1 MSFLFTGSR
10 DWIGFSLVLLLFS
23 GTVWAQSS
31 QSGGIA
37 GVVRDQSGAVIAGAS
52 VRIYSLETGTAEREV
67 TSNTEGVYTA
77 SLLRPGQYRVE
88 VTEVGFGK
96 YVATVSVRLSELEH
110 LEIILK
116 IGTAQESV
124 SVQAAQTLVNT
135 QNATTGQ
142 PLDNFTLT
150 TLPLAEPNFLF
161 LIGLSPGISAEPTD
175 VRKSGRATVDVS
187 VNGQRTSNNSVTLEG
202 INVTDVNLAHFD
214 YLPVPDPEAI
224 QEFKISTSLY
234 DASLGSKGGGALA
247 LVLKTGTQQFHGALY
262 TTIRN
267 DAFNANEW
275 FRAHDDQP
283 RAKLIQNVF
292 GGQTGGPFPG
302 LKGFWYANVQL
313 IRGRN
318 GIDTSGSTI
327 SPTIPELPMNADG
340 STSAA
345 LLASRFGLLPSQ
357 IDPVA
362 VNILNDKSNYYGGT
376 FLIPRPGQPGCSGY
390 VAPPTSPGYPG
401 TFLCNFSK
409 TSSPADSQ
417 FTLTYDR
424 PLRHGRDNLRISA
437 FYDNFD
443 VNKPY
448 GTAQTLASPQNSI
461 VDNRFISL
469 SYTSQIGNRQ
479 VNELKFGFNRSIF
492 SLTPRDILTLKDVG
506 ATRPNENLYPG
517 IYDFTAS
524 TFSFGVSFD
533 DDRGTVNNLFQWGD
547 SWSMTAGKH
556 TIHAGGDIIRYQLN
570 KYNNGGSRGGVDFF
584 PFSDTSQPT
593 NWLNFITGTVTNS
606 YSGGGNSHRSFRAFS
621 ADLYLQDD
629 YRVSARLTINLGL
642 RWEPMQFA
650 HDLYYRNGNY
660 DYRRAEAGLNPFVF
674 PSGLNQEGVTGTPG
688 VSDCTLRHCWDSNN
702 LAPRVGFAWDAFG
715 DGKTVVRG
723 GAGIYYQQLSNL
735 IELQG
740 SMSAPFKVTQNY
752 LNFDG
757 KSLQLANPLANQPSG
772 TSKVLPAYVPATTY
786 FSGVTGD
793 VNSADASVNWV
804 NPAGQLCQISGG
816 SATNCS
822 IDLASYASADL
833 GLHSPYTEQWNLTVQ
848 RQLGKNW
855 ALEVGYVGTH
865 GLGGIAIWD
874 PIQARLASPADPVT
888 VKDTSGRVYVITTN
902 TLANVSL
909 RQPALGL
916 STLAGA
922 GFTSNIGNQIYHALQ
937 VTLSHRLQAGLFFQL
952 GYTFSKNIDNVSGG
966 VNTSEFGGDA
976 GRGGAGVYNNQLD
989 IAGNRAISDL
999 DRPHRLTVS
1008 YVYDLPVPREG
1019 MWSGQA
1025 FQGWSISGLVLLQS
1039 GQPFTPFDLVGGAY
1053 GYAGGTMTAICN
1065 SNQIAAPPGDAP
1077 LATCIPGTPTNPLA
1091 AVTSGSIEQRLDYY
1105 INPNFFSHP
1114 GLVPYAGDSNA
1125 TGFGSPNMRNIFRG
1139 PFQQACDFS
1148 ILKNFR
1154 VGERSTLLFR
1164 TDFFNLFNHPVF
1176 SIPAYSDFTGDLANF
1191 SNITQTVIPARLI
1204 QFGLKYSF

>member
-1 MSFLFTGSR
+1 MAFLMTR
-10 DWIGFSLVLLLFS
+10 WITAIGVGCTVLALATL
-23 GTVWAQSS
+23 GPGQSS
-31 QSGGIA
+31 ESGGVTGI
-37 GVVRDQSGAVIAGAS
+37 VKDQSGAVVAGATLK
-52 VRIYSLETGTAEREV
+52 VYSPETGVLERTVVTNAE
-67 TSNTEGVYTA
+67 GLYTVP
-77 SLLRPGQYRVE
+77 SLRPGAYRVE
-88 VTEVGFGK
+88 ATNLGFST
-96 YVATVSVRLSELEH
+96 YTSSIAVRLSELER
-110 LEIILK
+110 LDIILK
-116 IGTAQESV
+116 IGEAQESI
-124 SVQAAQTLVNT
+124 SVQAVPTLVDT

-142 PLDNFTLT
+142 PLDNGTLIM
-150 TLPLAEPNFLF
+150 LPLAEPNFLF
-161 LIGLSPGISAEPTD
+161 LIGLSPGISAEPAD

-187 VNGQRTSNNSVTLEG
+187 VNGQRTSNNSVSLEG

-224 QEFKISTSLY
+224 QEFKVSTSLY
-234 DASLGSKGGGALA
+234 DASQGSKGGGALA

-262 TTIRN
+262 ANIRN

-292 GGQTGGPFPG
+292 GGQAGGPFPG
-302 LKGFWYANVQL
+302 FKGFWYTNVQL

-318 GIDTSGSTI
+318 GIDTNGSTI
-327 SPTIPELPMNADG
+327 SPTIPALPMNADG

-345 LLASRFGLLPSQ
+345 LLASRFGLSASQ

-376 FLIPRPGQPGCSGY
+376 FLIPRPGQPGCSGD
-390 VAPPTSPGYPG
+390 VTPPTSPGYPA
-401 TFLCNFSK
+401 TFNCNFSK
-409 TSSPADSQ
+409 ASSPADSQ

-424 PLRHGRDNLRISA
+424 PLRHQTDNLRISA
-437 FYDNFD
+437 FYDNFE

-448 GTAQTLASPQNSI
+448 GTAQQLAGPQNSI

-469 SYTSQIGNRQ
+469 SYTSQIGSRQ
-479 VNELKFGFNRSIF
+479 VNELKFGFNRSVF

-533 DDRGTVNNLFQWGD
+533 DDRGTANNIFQWGD
-547 SWSMTAGKH
+547 SWSMTVGKH

-606 YSGGGNSHRSFRAFS
+606 YSGGGNSHRSFRALA
-621 ADLYLQDD
+621 ADLYVQDD
-629 YRVSARLTINLGL
+629 YRLSPRLTVNLGL

-660 DYRRAEAGLNPFVF
+660 SYQLAEAGRNPFVF
-674 PSGLNQEGVTGTPG
+674 PSGLNQDGVTGTPG
-688 VSDCTLRHCWDSNN
+688 VSDCTLRHCWDANN
-702 LAPRVGFAWDAFG
+702 FGPRVGFAWDAFG

-740 SMSAPFKVTQNY
+740 SMSAPFKITQY
-752 LNFDG
+752 YFNFDG

-772 TSKVLPAYVPATTY
+772 TSKVLPAYVPAITS
-786 FSGVTGD
+786 FAGVSGD
-793 VNSADASVNWV
+793 VNSADATVNWV
-804 NPAGQLCQISGG
+804 NPSGQLCQISGG

-848 RQLGKNW
+848 RQLGRNW
-855 ALEVGYVGTH
+855 ALEAGYVGTH
-865 GLGGIAIWD
+865 GLGGIALWD
-874 PIQARLASPADPVT
+874 PIQARLASPANPVT

-916 STLAGA
+916 DTLAGA
-922 GFTSNIGNQIYHALQ
+922 GFTSNIGNQIYHSLQ

-966 VNTSEFGGDA
+966 INTNEFAGQS

-999 DRPHRLTVS
+999 DRPQRLTVS
-1008 YVYDLPVPREG
+1008 YVYDFPVPQRG
-1019 MWSGQA
+1019 MWRGQA
-1025 FQGWSISGLVLLQS
+1025 FQGWSVSGLVTFQS
-1039 GQPFTPFDLVGGAY
+1039 GQPFTLFDLVGGAY
-1053 GYAGGTMTAICN
+1053 GYAGGTVTAICN

-1077 LATCIPGTPTNPLA
+1077 LATCVPGTPTNPLA
-1091 AVTSGSIEQRLDYY
+1091 ALTSGSIEKRLDYY

-1114 GLVPYAGDSNA
+1114 ALVPYAGDTNA
-1125 TGFGSPNMRNIFRG
+1125 TAFGSPNMRNIYRG

-1148 ILKNFR
+1148 ILKTFR
-1154 VGERSTLLFR
+1154 IGEKNTLLFR

-1176 SIPAYSDFTGDLANF
+1176 SIPAYSDFTGDLATF
-1191 SNITQTVIPARLI
+1191 SNVTQTVIPARLI